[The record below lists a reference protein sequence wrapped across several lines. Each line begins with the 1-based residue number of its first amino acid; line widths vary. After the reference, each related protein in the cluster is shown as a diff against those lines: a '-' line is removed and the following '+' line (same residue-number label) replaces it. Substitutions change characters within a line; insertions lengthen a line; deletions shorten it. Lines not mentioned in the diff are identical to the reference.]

1 MSDLN
6 EQMSERYRNN
16 FLKEIEEQ
24 AEMGDWV
31 KMCMQCG
38 LCSGSCPKHFQAGW
52 DHPPQEIFMMIRA
65 GKRDEVL
72 DSNSMWMCTSCYSCY
87 VGCPRKVPVTHIMH
101 GIAEYAYRLGRA
113 PKFQPTRHLS
123 KTFWDNC
130 TRTGRVNELQLTN
143 TLYFKD
149 GMLSGIKKMLDM
161 QSVGLGLLK
170 ARRMNPLEVVGAGHK
185 CKDIKGIHA
194 MLAKAVEIE
203 NMRKK
208 RGGSPHQQAS
218 PSAEP

>member
-6 EQMSERYRNN
+6 QQMATKYQNN

-38 LCSGSCPKHFQAGW
+38 LCSGSCPTHFQAGW

-72 DSNSMWMCTSCYSCY
+72 KSSSMWMCTSCYNCY
-87 VGCPRKVPVTHIMH
+87 VRCPRKVPVTHVMH
-101 GIAEYAYRLGRA
+101 GIAEYAYRIGQA
-113 PKFQPTRHLS
+113 PKNQPTQHLS

-130 TRTGRVNELQLTN
+130 TKTGRVNEVKLTQ

-149 GMLSGIKKMLDM
+149 GIGAGIKKAMEM
-161 QSVGLGLLK
+161 QSVALGLVK
-170 ARRMNPLEVVGAGHK
+170 AKRLNLLEAVGIAHK

-194 MLAKAVEIE
+194 MLAKAKELE
-203 NMRKK
+203 AQRK
-208 RGGSPHQQAS
+208 
-218 PSAEP
+218 AEKAKA

>member
-6 EQMSERYRNN
+6 QKMAARYENN

-24 AEMGDWV
+24 AEMGEWV

-38 LCSGSCPKHFQAGW
+38 LCSGSCPPHFHAGW

-72 DSNSMWMCTSCYSCY
+72 KSNSMWMCTSCYNCY
-87 VGCPRKVPVTHIMH
+87 VRCPRKVPVTHVMH
-101 GIAEYAYRLGRA
+101 GIAEYAYRIGQS
-113 PKFQPTRHLS
+113 PKNQPTQHLS
-123 KTFWDNC
+123 KTFWDNA
-130 TRTGRVNELQLTN
+130 TKTGRVNEVKLTQ

-149 GMLSGIKKMLDM
+149 GIGAGIKKAMEM
-161 QSVGLGLLK
+161 QDVALGLVK
-170 ARRMNPLEVVGAGHK
+170 AKRLNLLEAVGISHK

-194 MLAKAVEIE
+194 MLAKAKELE
-203 NMRKK
+203 AK
-208 RGGSPHQQAS
+208 RH
-218 PSAEP
+218 AEKAKA

>member
-6 EQMSERYRNN
+6 QKMAARYQNN

-38 LCSGSCPKHFQAGW
+38 LCSGSCPTHFQAGW

-72 DSNSMWMCTSCYSCY
+72 QSSSMWMCTSCYNCY
-87 VGCPRKVPVTHIMH
+87 VRCPRKVPVTHVMH
-101 GIAEYAYRLGRA
+101 GIAEYAYRIGQS
-113 PKFQPTRHLS
+113 PKKQPTQHLS

-130 TRTGRVNELQLTN
+130 TKTGRVNEVKLTQ

-149 GMLSGIKKMLDM
+149 GIGSGIKKAMEM
-161 QSVGLGLLK
+161 QSVALGLVK
-170 ARRMNPLEVVGAGHK
+170 AGRLNLLEAVGIAHK
-185 CKDIKGIHA
+185 CKDIKGIQA
-194 MLAKAVEIE
+194 MLAKAHELE
-203 NMRKK
+203 AQHK
-208 RGGSPHQQAS
+208 
-218 PSAEP
+218 AEKSKAEA